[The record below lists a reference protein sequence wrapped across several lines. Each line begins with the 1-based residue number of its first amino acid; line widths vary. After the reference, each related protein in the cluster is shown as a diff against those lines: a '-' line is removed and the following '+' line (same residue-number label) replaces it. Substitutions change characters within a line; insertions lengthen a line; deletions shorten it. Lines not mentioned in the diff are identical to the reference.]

1 MGAEVFVTAS
11 AAKRSYLRGLGVRHV
26 HDSRSTGFA
35 AEILAATGGR
45 GIDVVLNSLTGEGFI
60 AASLSALA
68 PGGRF
73 VEIAKRDIWSAE
85 TMAAARPDVVY
96 HILAVDR
103 LMVDEPERIGS
114 VLRSVLDRVATGELQ
129 TLPCTSYPLGEARLA
144 MRRMQ
149 QARHIGKIVLT
160 PPVGGTV
167 RAGATYLI
175 TGGLGGIG
183 LAVADWL
190 ADRGASHIAL
200 NGRRMPDAAA
210 AAAVAALR
218 ARGVTVEWV
227 QADVAQAPE
236 VDRLLA
242 EIEVRMPPLAGV
254 IHSVGLLRDGAV
266 ANQDWSRFAEVL
278 SPKVLGG
285 WQLHR
290 ATLRQPLE
298 LFVLFASTAGLLGSR
313 GQANHAAA
321 NVFLDQLAR
330 HRRALG
336 LAGLSVDWGA
346 WSEIGEA
353 AERRAALEA
362 SMAAAG
368 IGWMAPAQGL
378 AALERGLAGEAAQL
392 GVLAADWSRVAPTPL
407 LGELLAA
414 ERAQRSP
421 PRAAPTA
428 PIAQRLAR
436 TPPAQRHADLIAWL
450 GQALQTV
457 LRLPEPPDPA
467 TGFSALGMDFAD
479 GRGTAQPA

>member
-1 MGAEVFVTAS
+1 
-11 AAKRSYLRGLGVRHV
+11 
-26 HDSRSTGFA
+26 
-35 AEILAATGGR
+35 
-45 GIDVVLNSLTGEGFI
+45 
-60 AASLSALA
+60 
-68 PGGRF
+68 
-73 VEIAKRDIWSAE
+73 
-85 TMAAARPDVVY
+85 
-96 HILAVDR
+96 
-103 LMVDEPERIGS
+103 
-114 VLRSVLDRVATGELQ
+114 
-129 TLPCTSYPLGEARLA
+129 
-144 MRRMQ
+144 
-149 QARHIGKIVLT
+149 
-160 PPVGGTV
+160 
-167 RAGATYLI
+167 
-175 TGGLGGIG
+175 
-183 LAVADWL
+183 
-190 ADRGASHIAL
+190 
-200 NGRRMPDAAA
+200 
-210 AAAVAALR
+210 
-218 ARGVTVEWV
+218 V

-266 ANQDWSRFAEVL
+266 ANKDWSRFAEVL

-392 GVLAADWSRVAPTPL
+392 GVLAADWSRIAPTPL

-467 TGFSALGMDFAD
+467 TGFSALGMDSLMAVELRNRLNAELRLD
-479 GRGTAQPA
+479 PPSPRPYSSTAQTSPLSLKPFSNASASVRQWKSTNPRHSLPHP